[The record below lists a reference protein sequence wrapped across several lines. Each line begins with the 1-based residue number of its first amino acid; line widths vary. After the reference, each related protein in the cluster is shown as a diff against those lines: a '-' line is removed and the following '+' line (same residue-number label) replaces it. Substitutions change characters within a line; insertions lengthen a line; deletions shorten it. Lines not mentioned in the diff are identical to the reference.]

1 MVLKKKNKKANK
13 EENIENKEKDTVNN
27 SENSSTINENNNS
40 AENSNKE
47 NSDKSSDVLTKI
59 AEMQEKYLRLSAE
72 FDNYRKRTLKEKSDL
87 LKTAGEDILIKL
99 LPVVD
104 DFNRALKMIDSA
116 KDIESV
122 KTGIMLIHN
131 KFNEFLTQR
140 GVKPIESI
148 NQVFDTDMHEALT
161 KVPAQTEDQK
171 GKVIDEIE
179 KGYFLYD
186 KVIRYSKVVVGE

>member
-40 AENSNKE
+40 AENSNEE

-186 KVIRYSKVVVGE
+186 KVIRFSKVVVGE